1 MALTKYDLHTWFAL
15 LYLTTPVKSKKK
27 RSPETANWEKKK
39 KKKANTEKVVSF
51 YFPLFQ
57 WSDLLHDWFA
67 ASSCCANIVKQRSF
81 FSDN

>member
-1 MALTKYDLHTWFAL
+1 MVCFAIFNNTREIQEEKITWNCQL
-15 LYLTTPVKSKKK
+15 G
-27 RSPETANWEKKK
+27 KKK

-57 WSDLLHDWFA
+57 WSDLLYDWFA